1 MELMVVGGGAVM
13 VGLLLLSFLLLG
25 GTIAFV
31 VFITYRNAKKVQ
43 QSGHDPFTLQTDIA
57 VKALDS
63 KILSADESPED
74 RLAEIERL
82 FNAGTINADER
93 AAARTAVLGSI

>member
-1 MELMVVGGGAVM
+1 MELMAVGSGVIM
-13 VGLLLLSFLLLG
+13 VGLFVLSFLLLG

-31 VFITYRNAKKVQ
+31 VYIAYRNAKKVQ

-63 KILSADESPED
+63 KILSADESTED

-82 FNAGTINADER
+82 FSAGTISADER
-93 AAARTAVLGSI
+93 VAARNAVLGSI